1 MVSER
6 YSWIAI
12 LRSVLDFIFLDSLS
26 TLLSIPMGDW
36 KKWKGWYRGTD
47 SMCVGPGLVAAL
59 WLLAWILCYPEWFP
73 YTLILSLE
81 SPFNRPSL
89 YHPDLIVPLASAG
102 RGWMGW
108 NALYC
113 ALWATS
119 GCQSLCLLISV
130 FLHLA

>member
-1 MVSER
+1 MASER

-12 LRSVLDFIFLDSLS
+12 LRSVLDFIFLDLLS
-26 TLLSIPMGDW
+26 TLLSTPMGDW
-36 KKWKGWYRGTD
+36 KKWRGWCRGTD

-73 YTLILSLE
+73 YTLTLSLE
-81 SPFNRPSL
+81 SPFNRHSL

-108 NALYC
+108 NALYR

-119 GCQSLCLLISV
+119 
-130 FLHLA
+130 